1 MPVLS
6 VIIPAYNEEL
16 NIELAAETVTGLLK
30 KEQIDCEIIFIDDG
44 SKDKTYEKICQCA
57 EKYSEVRGLTF
68 SRNFGKE
75 AAIYAGLQESK
86 GDCAVV
92 LDCDLQFPPEKML
105 EMYSL
110 WQEGFEVVEGVKA
123 DRGRESLFY
132 KLFAKSFYKLMSYFV
147 GVDMQSTSDF
157 KLIDRKVIDAL
168 LSLPERNTFFRALSF
183 WSGFKS
189 TQIEFQV
196 RDREN
201 GKSKWSFKG
210 LAKYAIS
217 NVTSFTTAPLQL
229 ITVFGSILLLFM
241 GGMSIQTLV
250 RFFLGQ
256 SAEGFTT
263 VIVLLLLIGGSLMMA
278 LGIIGYYIARIYEEV
293 KGRPR
298 YIISKKTKEEKDDK

>member
-1 MPVLS
+1 MLS

-30 KEQIDCEIIFIDDG
+30 KDQIECEIIFIDDG

-189 TQIEFQV
+189 TQIEFVV

-263 VIVLLLLIGGSLMMA
+263 VILLLLLIGGSLMMA

>member
-189 TQIEFQV
+189 TQIEFVV

-263 VIVLLLLIGGSLMMA
+263 VILLLLLIGGSLMMA

>member
-1 MPVLS
+1 MLS

-30 KEQIDCEIIFIDDG
+30 KDQIECEIIFIDDG

-263 VIVLLLLIGGSLMMA
+263 VILLLLLIGGSLMMA

>member
-1 MPVLS
+1 MLS

-44 SKDKTYEKICQCA
+44 SKDKTYEKICECA
-57 EKYSEVRGLTF
+57 EKYSELRGLTI

-75 AAIYAGLQESK
+75 AAIYAGLEAAK
-86 GDCAVV
+86 GDCAVI

-105 EMYSL
+105 GMYSL

-123 DRGRESLFY
+123 DRGKESLFY
-132 KLFAKSFYKLMSYFV
+132 KLFAKSFYKMMSYFI

-189 TQIEFQV
+189 TQIEFVV

-201 GKSKWSFKG
+201 GKSKWSFRS
-210 LAKYAIS
+210 LTKYAIS

-229 ITVFGSILLLFM
+229 ITVFGSILLLFL

-263 VIVLLLLIGGSLMMA
+263 VILLLLLIGGSLMMA

-298 YIISKKTKEEKDDK
+298 YIISEKTKENKDEK

>member
-1 MPVLS
+1 MLS

-30 KEQIDCEIIFIDDG
+30 KEQIECEIIFIDDG

-110 WQEGFEVVEGVKA
+110 WQDGFEVVEGVKA

-189 TQIEFQV
+189 TQVEFQV

-201 GKSKWSFKG
+201 GKSKWSFKS

-229 ITVFGSILLLFM
+229 ITVFGSILLLFL

-263 VIVLLLLIGGSLMMA
+263 VILLLLLIGGSLMMA

-298 YIISKKTKEEKDDK
+298 YIISKKTKEEKNEK

>member
-1 MPVLS
+1 MLS
-6 VIIPAYNEEL
+6 VIIPSYNEEL
-16 NIELAAETVTGLLK
+16 NIELAAETVISLLK
-30 KEQIDCEIIFIDDG
+30 KENIDCELIFIDDG
-44 SKDKTYEKICQCA
+44 SKDKTFEKICECA
-57 EKYSEVRGLTF
+57 EKYSEVKGLTF

-75 AAIYAGLQESK
+75 AAIYAGLEEAK

-92 LDCDLQFPPEKML
+92 LDCDLQFPPEKII

-110 WQEGFEVVEGVKA
+110 WQDGFEVVEGVKA
-123 DRGRESLFY
+123 DRGKESLFY
-132 KLFAKSFYKLMSYFV
+132 KLFAKSFYKMMSYFI

-157 KLIDRKVIDAL
+157 KLVDRKVIDAL
-168 LSLPERNTFFRALSF
+168 VSLPERNTFFRALSF

-189 TQIEFQV
+189 TQVEFTV
-196 RDREN
+196 RNREN
-201 GKSKWSFKG
+201 GKSKWNFKS
-210 LAKYAIS
+210 LTKYAIS

-229 ITVFGSILLLFM
+229 ITVFGSILLLFL

-250 RFFLGQ
+250 NFFLGK

-263 VIVLLLLIGGSLMMA
+263 VILLLLLIGGSLMMA

>member
-1 MPVLS
+1 MLS

-44 SKDKTYEKICQCA
+44 SKDKTYEKICECA

-75 AAIYAGLQESK
+75 AAIYAGLEAAK
-86 GDCAVV
+86 GDCAVI

-105 EMYSL
+105 GMYSL

-123 DRGRESLFY
+123 DRGKESLFY
-132 KLFAKSFYKLMSYFV
+132 KLFAKSFYKMMSYFI

-189 TQIEFQV
+189 TQIEFVV

-201 GKSKWSFKG
+201 GKSKWSFRS
-210 LAKYAIS
+210 LTKYAIS

-229 ITVFGSILLLFM
+229 ITVFGSILLLFL

-263 VIVLLLLIGGSLMMA
+263 VILLLLLIGGSLMMA

-298 YIISKKTKEEKDDK
+298 YIISEKTKENKDEK

>member
-1 MPVLS
+1 MLS

-30 KEQIDCEIIFIDDG
+30 KEQIECEIIFIDDG

-263 VIVLLLLIGGSLMMA
+263 VILLLLLIGGSLMMA